1 MSIDIPMPEFDQLA
15 DIFWRLGVMQSPSQ
29 LHGYLLGRLV
39 AGDELDASQWLT
51 LAAAYI
57 DAVEPPNEYESTVL
71 MAFYQSTGASLVSED
86 MVLALFLPDDAAEI
100 PLRVDS
106 IGQWCQGFLA
116 GFAAAGKVIMSVR
129 GPQEYSAEVSEALTD
144 MAAISQVSL
153 GDDDISVEQ
162 SEQDIFEL
170 VEYLRLAAIT
180 LYMECN
186 KKPNAPAVTESV
198 TNTKTGASL
207 DESAL
212 GSPNNLFANTSKK
225 LH

>member
-15 DIFWRLGVMQSPSQ
+15 DIYWRLGVMQSPSQ
-29 LHGYLLGRLV
+29 LHGYLLGRLA
-39 AGDELDASQWLT
+39 AGDELDSSQWLKSAT
-51 LAAAYI
+51 AYL
-57 DAVEPPNEYESTVL
+57 DTVEPPNEHEADILT
-71 MAFYQSTGASLVSED
+71 AFYQSSGASLVSED
-86 MVLALFLPDDAAEI
+86 LVLALFLPDDGAEI
-100 PLRVDS
+100 SLRIDS

-116 GFAAAGKVIMSVR
+116 GFAAAGKAIRSVR
-129 GPQEYSAEVSEALTD
+129 GQQEYSEEVSEALTD

-153 GDDDISVEQ
+153 GDQDADMEQ

-186 KKPNAPAVTESV
+186 KKPDTES
-198 TNTKTGASL
+198 TTSTKKSVSKEESPLGA
-207 DESAL
+207 
-212 GSPNNLFANTSKK
+212 PNNLFTNTDKR